1 LGTLHPTGFGLNTP
15 KNISTTNDNSD
26 LDTAFDTGFD
36 LGSVTIQDGLINTKL
51 LGPHKGFPA

>member
-1 LGTLHPTGFGLNTP
+1 LNPP
-15 KNISTTNDNSD
+15 KNISTTNDNGN

-36 LGSVTIQDGLINTKL
+36 FGSVTIQDGLINTKL